1 MKSMTFKFEVTL
13 KLIDNLSLIKSLND
27 KKNKSLIFL
36 FSRRK
41 NVRHFMKTNLFIERK
56 GIFF

>member
-1 MKSMTFKFEVTL
+1 MTFKFEVTL